1 MPEMSDA
8 SDLRQVWRALL
19 ARAGVGLPDDD
30 AVAAWDEA
38 CRLAAAAR
46 RIRERV
52 EGGR

>member
-1 MPEMSDA
+1 M
-8 SDLRQVWRALL
+8 RAICGRCGGPFL

-30 AVAAWDEA
+30 AVSAWDEA